1 MSFRRGLYKEV
12 EGVFSVVE
20 SLGPKILGPGY
31 SDSDLTEYDRVVLSR
46 ERRRLEVL
54 RKETL
59 AALRR
64 GRKAEMALAA
74 LSLSLAPVKG
84 RRK

>member
-1 MSFRRGLYKEV
+1 MSFRRGFYKEV
-12 EGVFSVVE
+12 EDVFAVVE
-20 SLGPKILGPGY
+20 SLNPMLLPASVALALSGPG
-31 SDSDLTEYDRVVLSR
+31 
-46 ERRRLEVL
+46 RLAAL

-74 LSLSLAPVKG
+74 LSLPLAPVRGVPVVK
-84 RRK
+84 RR

>member
-1 MSFRRGLYKEV
+1 MSFRHGFYKEV
-12 EGVFSVVE
+12 EDVFAVVE
-20 SLGPKILGPGY
+20 SLGAGY
-31 SDSDLTEYDRVVLSR
+31 SMLVEPG
-46 ERRRLEVL
+46 RLAAL

-74 LSLSLAPVKG
+74 LSLPLALVRGVPIVK
-84 RRK
+84 RR